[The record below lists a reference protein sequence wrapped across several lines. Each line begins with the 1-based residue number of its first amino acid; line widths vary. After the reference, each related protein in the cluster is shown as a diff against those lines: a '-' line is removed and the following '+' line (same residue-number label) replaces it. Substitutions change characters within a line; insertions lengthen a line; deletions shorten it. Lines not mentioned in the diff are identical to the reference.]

1 MHRVRLLAASV
12 ALVGVLVARPATAA
26 ASTTYTLTGVEVNA
40 SPATFVGSLVGQ
52 PGVWQ
57 AVVLHD
63 PLNYSTGST
72 TAITGGSFTITTF
85 VPPGQATGSIDG
97 GTIVAG
103 PVSSSN
109 GFTCMQT
116 FALGGTLNYGTGSYA
131 GVLTHY
137 GYLSGGR
144 CNALAASFA
153 GRATI

>member
-1 MHRVRLLAASV
+1 MHRVRFLAASV
-12 ALVGVLVARPATAA
+12 ALVGVLAALPATAA

-40 SPATFVGSLVGQ
+40 SPATFVGSLVGK
-52 PGVWQ
+52 PGVWE

-63 PLNYSTGST
+63 ALNYSTGST

-85 VPPGQATGSIDG
+85 VPPRQATGSIDS

-103 PVSSSN
+103 TVSSSN
-109 GFTCMQT
+109 GFCKQT
-116 FALGGTLNYGTGSYA
+116 FTLGGTLNQGTGGYA

-144 CNALAASFA
+144 CNALAATFA
-153 GRATI
+153 GSATI